1 MALLQG
7 PCSGTRPRKHVA
19 GVPVLC
25 WLLAER
31 SMPLPSSAINRQ
43 PSPAFLIWIALGI
56 AFSKL
61 LPLSSGDTVAE
72 FLWNGASQ
80 AGATANAGNYTG
92 RIFAA
97 VVFMILARRFE
108 HNEKHILLTT
118 MLLSIPAKFGV
129 VLAYYQNLF
138 DPHAMALVLS
148 LVNGACQMIVETPLY
163 ILLARYARF
172 SEAAL
177 CITIGTIGYTVLT
190 HTANLIPSYYA
201 QLAILAFAPFGI
213 WVCWILACKTAPS
226 TSATS
231 TASTAAP
238 RWSTRRLLVVLA
250 LVCAARSL
258 LRVLGS
264 SKTWEGSGL
273 FPLAAGPVG
282 PITLASSCLACLAL
296 VWLIFALPKK
306 HPSRACTIGLIVVV
320 GSLQIIAIGEAL
332 DFLAP
337 VLATAVTSAC
347 ELFSAVLVWMAF
359 LDCVQRTQMPP
370 WRIRGL
376 MVLSET
382 VCTVATMSMLPDGVN
397 SSVVVMVF
405 LYAMVAALL
414 VLEKADGTPSTSP
427 RTMDETPAAI
437 ADARA
442 SEEAARAF
450 AGHYGLSPR
459 EQDVLL
465 LLLAGRTRAEVGAE
479 TGLADGT
486 VRTHVTNIHKKVG
499 VHSREELV
507 ERFEVFE
514 NGGAPASFSDRL
526 G

>member
-1 MALLQG
+1 
-7 PCSGTRPRKHVA
+7 
-19 GVPVLC
+19 
-25 WLLAER
+25 
-31 SMPLPSSAINRQ
+31 MPLPSSAINRQ
-43 PSPAFLIWIALGI
+43 PSPPFLIWIALGI
-56 AFSKL
+56 ACSKL
-61 LPLSSGDTVAE
+61 LPLSSGDAVAE

-80 AGATANAGNYTG
+80 AGATANAGNYAG

-108 HNEKHILLTT
+108 PNEEHVLLTT
-118 MLLSIPAKFGV
+118 VLLSIPAKFGV

-138 DPHAMALVLS
+138 DPHAMALVLAF
-148 LVNGACQMIVETPLY
+148 VNGTCQMIVETPLY

-190 HTANLIPSYYA
+190 YVANLIPSYYV

-213 WVCWILACKTAPS
+213 WACWTLACKTAPS
-226 TSATS
+226 TSGTS
-231 TASTAAP
+231 TTSTVAP
-238 RWSTRRLLVVLA
+238 HQSTRRLLVVLA

-282 PITLASSCLACLAL
+282 PITLASSCLTCLAL
-296 VWLIFALPKK
+296 VWLVFALPKK
-306 HPSRACTIGLIVVV
+306 HPSRACTIGLIVV
-320 GSLQIIAIGEAL
+320 GSLQIIAIGETL

-337 VLATAVTSAC
+337 VLAATVTSAC

-359 LDCVQRTQMPP
+359 LDCVQRTRMPP

-382 VCTVATMSMLPDGVN
+382 ACTVATMSMLPDGVN

-414 VLEKADGTPSTSP
+414 VLEKTDGVASASP
-427 RTMDETPAAI
+427 RTIDETPATI
-437 ADARA
+437 TDTRA
-442 SEEAARAF
+442 SGEAAKAF
-450 AGHYGLSPR
+450 AGSYGLSPR

-499 VHSREELV
+499 VHSREELI
-507 ERFEVFE
+507 ERFEAFVRKTAHALPQ
-514 NGGAPASFSDRL
+514 NSAQ
-526 G
+526 

>member
-1 MALLQG
+1 M
-7 PCSGTRPRKHVA
+7 
-19 GVPVLC
+19 
-25 WLLAER
+25 
-31 SMPLPSSAINRQ
+31 PSSSTANRQ
-43 PSPAFLIWIALGI
+43 LSRAFLIWIALGI
-56 AFSKL
+56 ACSKL
-61 LPLSSGDTVAE
+61 LPLSSGDAVTE

-80 AGATANAGNYTG
+80 AGATANAGNYAG

-97 VVFMILARRFE
+97 VVFMIWARRFE
-108 HNEKHILLTT
+108 PNGRHILLTT
-118 MLLSIPAKFGV
+118 VLLSVPAKFGV

-148 LVNGACQMIVETPLY
+148 FVNGACQMIVETPLY

-177 CITIGTIGYTVLT
+177 CITAGTIGYTVLT
-190 HTANLIPSYYA
+190 YAANLIPSYYV

-213 WVCWILACKTAPS
+213 WACWVLARKTAPS
-226 TSATS
+226 SPQAPLTS
-231 TASTAAP
+231 TAVPYQSA
-238 RWSTRRLLVVLA
+238 RRLLVVLA

-282 PITLASSCLACLAL
+282 PITLASSCLACLVL
-296 VWLIFALPKK
+296 VWLVFALPKK

-332 DFLAP
+332 DFLPP
-337 VLATAVTSAC
+337 VLATVVTSAC

-359 LDCVQRTQMPP
+359 LDCAQRTQMPP
-370 WRIRGL
+370 WRTRGL

-382 VCTVATMSMLPDGVN
+382 ACTVATMSMLPDGVN

-414 VLEKADGTPSTSP
+414 VIEKTDGVLSASPHTADGTFVT
-427 RTMDETPAAI
+427 I
-437 ADARA
+437 ADAQA
-442 SEEAARAF
+442 SEEVARVF
-450 AGHYGLSPR
+450 AGRYGLSPR

-465 LLLAGRTRAEVGAE
+465 LLLAGRTRAEVGTE

-486 VRTHVTNIHKKVG
+486 VRTHVTNIYKKVD

-507 ERFEVFE
+507 KRFETFE
-514 NGGAPASFSDRL
+514 NKALSASFDKRL
-526 G
+526 E

>member
-1 MALLQG
+1 M
-7 PCSGTRPRKHVA
+7 
-19 GVPVLC
+19 
-25 WLLAER
+25 
-31 SMPLPSSAINRQ
+31 
-43 PSPAFLIWIALGI
+43 
-56 AFSKL
+56 
-61 LPLSSGDTVAE
+61 
-72 FLWNGASQ
+72 
-80 AGATANAGNYTG
+80 
-92 RIFAA
+92 
-97 VVFMILARRFE
+97 
-108 HNEKHILLTT
+108 
-118 MLLSIPAKFGV
+118 
-129 VLAYYQNLF
+129 
-138 DPHAMALVLS
+138 
-148 LVNGACQMIVETPLY
+148 
-163 ILLARYARF
+163 
-172 SEAAL
+172 
-177 CITIGTIGYTVLT
+177 
-190 HTANLIPSYYA
+190 
-201 QLAILAFAPFGI
+201 
-213 WVCWILACKTAPS
+213 
-226 TSATS
+226 
-231 TASTAAP
+231 
-238 RWSTRRLLVVLA
+238 
-250 LVCAARSL
+250 
-258 LRVLGS
+258 
-264 SKTWEGSGL
+264 
-273 FPLAAGPVG
+273 G

-414 VLEKADGTPSTSP
+414 VLEKADGTPGTSP

-465 LLLAGRTRAEVGAE
+465 LLLAE